1 MTYSE
6 DHPAREPQLSADDRR
21 LLDVLV
27 DSGFDRNILSA
38 VSRDDNRRLDAIC
51 ATMELLRDYPVDDS
65 NETLMYATLARIDQI
80 EERHAAQ
87 LKFETQQAKVE
98 ARRTGFRIRVP
109 DFITVA
115 AVILIGVGVCWPV
128 LNSVRHQSMK
138 LACSNNLKAV
148 GYAFGQYADDHNG
161 SLPLALA
168 GIGGSPLSWDRVS
181 NTVNL
186 QPLIQGNY
194 CEEQHLNCPG
204 HEHRESPVFSP
215 SYSYRQL
222 ANGSKTGWQTMRVSV
237 ILGDLNPIVDAAHAG
252 RFIPPLSVSLNH
264 GGRGQF
270 VLMSDSSNKWLEQ
283 PIFGS
288 SDNIWLPHNAIQLH
302 GGENPADELD
312 VFLTQ

>member
-1 MTYSE
+1 MTYSD
-6 DHPAREPQLSADDRR
+6 DHPIREPRLTADDQR
-21 LLDVLV
+21 LLDALV
-27 DSGFDRNILSA
+27 DSEFDRNILSA
-38 VSRDDNRRLDAIC
+38 VSREDNRRLGAIC
-51 ATMELLRDYPVDDS
+51 GTLELLRDYPVEDTD
-65 NETLMYATLARIDQI
+65 ETLIHATLARID
-80 EERHAAQ
+80 RHEAQQAAR
-87 LKFETQQAKVE
+87 LNFETRQAKAE
-98 ARRTGFRIRVP
+98 ARRGGFRIRVP

-148 GYAFGQYADDHNG
+148 AYAFDQYAGDNNG

-194 CEEQHLNCPG
+194 CQEHHLNCPG

-215 SYSYRQL
+215 SYSYRQFAMN
-222 ANGSKTGWQTMRVSV
+222 ANTGWQTMKVTV

-270 VLMSDSSNKWLEQ
+270 VLMSDASNKWLEQ

-288 SDNIWLPHNAIQLH
+288 SDNIWLPHNALQLH
-302 GGENPADELD
+302 GGEEPADELD